1 MKKILVLVAIIAM
14 ASCKNVKNESVEGN
28 VDSTSVAVDTAKVD
42 SVAVDSVQVDTVK
55 TNK

>member
-28 VDSTSVAVDTAKVD
+28 VDSTSVAVDTVNVD
-42 SVAVDSVQVDTVK
+42 SVTVDSVQVDTVK